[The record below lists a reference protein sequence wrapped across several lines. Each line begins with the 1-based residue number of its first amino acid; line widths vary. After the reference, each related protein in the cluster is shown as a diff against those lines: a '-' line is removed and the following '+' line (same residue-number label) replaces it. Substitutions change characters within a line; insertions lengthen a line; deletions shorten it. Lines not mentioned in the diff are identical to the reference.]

1 MLVTQVGCMDDR
13 KGIVIRFD
21 VQKRKIMEDCALLM
35 RTQSDNNPE
44 VRVDSVRKRVPE
56 DE

>member
-1 MLVTQVGCMDDR
+1 MDDR

-44 VRVDSVRKRVPE
+44 VRVDSVRNAQRECV
-56 DE
+56 